1 MRQSDWL
8 AGVMA
13 LLAGG
18 LAAGAGACVFSFDTT
33 NCDDYPAP
41 GCPGVSTT
49 GNGGQGGTGGS
60 GGHGGTGG
68 TGGQGGDGGPTIDC
82 TGDPATVVDE
92 VGNIRD
98 ECAVFVS
105 NGGNDT
111 TGDGTMAKPYA
122 TLGKAFGEAT
132 SAKKPKVFAC
142 AATGKTLT
150 EAVQLNAKLEV
161 YGGFDCSAATW
172 TWQAAGRTQVDGP
185 GDTVAWTLGALAGGS
200 LVSGF
205 AVKAG
210 TPTAKS
216 GNSSIAMAVA
226 DVAVTIKRCDLEAVD
241 GADGEDG
248 TPPTDPVTKGAD
260 AADAIAAQMNACQ
273 NAPGIIGGAG
283 GKTTCGATATNGG
296 DGGIGGGGGP
306 TPLANGDGKP
316 GTAGVPAATPPAGA
330 GGVGQTDLTD
340 NTKFCKDGT
349 KGADGSLGSKGAA
362 GTDYGTLSLSGI
374 SGGDGDN
381 GGLGTP
387 GQGGGGGGASKAGPT
402 FCSGGFPGN
411 GASGGGGGAGGCG
424 GKGGNGGK
432 AGGSSIAM
440 VSLGNKLTID
450 GATVTL
456 KAGKGGTGGKGANGQ
471 SGGGFGVGKV
481 GGAASGFDPSRAG
494 CTGGNGGTG
503 GAGGPSGGG
512 RGGHSIGIAYAKA
525 PAKEV
530 TFATPP
536 AVGMA
541 GGGGTIM
548 GGNEGAPGEKG
559 AACDFSKTS
568 KPCG

>member
-49 GNGGQGGTGGS
+49 GNGGQGGTGGT

-82 TGDPATVVDE
+82 TGDPTTVVDE

-105 NGGNDT
+105 KTGKDD

-122 TLGKAFGEAT
+122 TLGKAFGEAS

-142 AATGKTLT
+142 AQTGQKLDEEVT
-150 EAVQLNAKLEV
+150 LNAKLEV
-161 YGGFDCSAATW
+161 YGGFDCSAAAW

-185 GDTVAWTLGALAGGS
+185 ADKVAWTIGALAGGA

-205 AVKAG
+205 TVKAG
-210 TPTAKS
+210 APTPKS

-226 DVAVTIKRCDLEAVD
+226 DVAVTIKRCDLEALD

-248 TPPTDPVTKGAD
+248 TQPSDPVTPGAD
-260 AADAIAAQMNACQ
+260 GSTSVSNACAADNQVFGANGGSVTCDDGMSVGGKGGKG
-273 NAPGIIGGAG
+273 GITANGSTGGTGENGTPADATKGKGGAG
-283 GKTTCGATATNGG
+283 
-296 DGGIGGGGGP
+296 
-306 TPLANGDGKP
+306 
-316 GTAGVPAATPPAGA
+316 AGA
-330 GGVGQTDLTD
+330 ADCV
-340 NTKFCKDGT
+340 DGT
-349 KGADGSLGSKGAA
+349 KGANGGDGDPGVA
-362 GTDYGTLSLSGI
+362 GTAIGTLSLTGLT
-374 SGGDGDN
+374 GGDGAN
-381 GGLGTP
+381 GLLGKR
-387 GQGGGGGGASKAGPT
+387 GQGGGGGGAAKSGVFCAG
-402 FCSGGFPGN
+402 GGGDVDGN
-411 GASGGGGGAGGCG
+411 GASGGGGGSGGCG

-440 VSLGNKLTID
+440 ISLGDKLTID
-450 GATVTL
+450 GSTVKLT
-456 KAGKGGTGGKGANGQ
+456 AGKGGTGGKGAKGQ
-471 SGGGFGVGKV
+471 V
-481 GGAASGFDPSRAG
+481 GGAFGFGKAGGTASAIPPSKAG
-494 CTGGNGGTG
+494 CKGGDGGTG

-512 RGGHSIGIAYAKA
+512 RGGHAVGIAYAKT

-530 TFATPP
+530 TFTTPP

-541 GGGGTIM
+541 GAGGTIM
-548 GGNEGAPGEKG
+548 GGNAGAPGEDG